1 MCKLCFFKGQANL
14 MNFFNV
20 NWLINI
26 TNLPFLF
33 VTKINNVDNNSGD
46 FSMSMDYEMLVA
58 INWYLYVLHIIFIVR
73 LTFKK

>member
-1 MCKLCFFKGQANL
+1 

-46 FSMSMDYEMLVA
+46 FSMSMHYEMVVA
-58 INWYLYVLHIIFIVR
+58 INWYLCLAHHLYSSFD
-73 LTFKK
+73 F